1 MVSGMHG
8 FPIISSVTLVVYS
21 DLTQILGCLSDHR
34 SNPQL
39 KRRRETEVLD
49 SPDPESQSNYHGS
62 LWEQTSFA
70 GGSLQRQIA
79 ATKLDRPP
87 LMQTPPYAPTTNTW
101 GVNDSFAPQTD
112 QTQQPLH
119 SQPSFNMTDPVYN
132 NFSHPIAQN
141 ADPTSFVADTNFQL
155 PSPIQAAQLPLE
167 VDFSNDLME
176 LWANLPLSFGC
187 VLFSSYFRPV
197 QN

>member
-1 MVSGMHG
+1 M
-8 FPIISSVTLVVYS
+8 YS

-49 SPDPESQSNYHGS
+49 SPDTESQPNYHGS
-62 LWEQTSFA
+62 LWEQTSLA

-101 GVNDSFAPQTD
+101 GVGDSFAPQTD
-112 QTQQPLH
+112 QTQQPSY
-119 SQPSFNMTDPVYN
+119 SQPSFSMADHVYN

-141 ADPTSFVADTNFQL
+141 ADPTSFVADTNFQSS
-155 PSPIQAAQLPLE
+155 SPIQATQLPNLGL
-167 VDFSNDLME
+167 DFSNDLME
-176 LWANLPLSFGC
+176 LWENLPLSFGC
-187 VLFSSYFRPV
+187 VLSSFSFPSCAEVTPCI
-197 QN
+197 